1 MNAPIDAAA
10 LRAGKAAALYADAIL
25 FSVDEPK
32 EGGRLATAAL
42 LLATAAEHL
51 GPRDDALW
59 VELCAQTSVAPETWT
74 ALFTRTTL
82 TADGVR
88 DARRVVWAALSRF
101 EAPELATQRRLIA
114 RRAAM
119 LFAGVLLLVVGTSTV
134 RAVQRHF
141 ESPSLLLGKPFRT
154 SSHISHDPGNAK
166 LLFHT
171 DKDASP
177 WVEYDLQGP
186 LTLREV
192 VIFNRSDCCNEAVLP
207 LVVEVSDDQ
216 QHWTKVA
223 EQKATFSSP
232 LSLPFPPVQANYL
245 RLRVE
250 RTSYLHLEGVEAR

>member
-1 MNAPIDAAA
+1 MNALIDDAA
-10 LRAGKAAALYADAIL
+10 LRAGKASALYADAVL

-51 GPRDDALW
+51 AARDDALW
-59 VELCAQTSVAPETWT
+59 VELCAQTLVAPETWT

-101 EAPELATQRRLIA
+101 EAPELAVRRRLIA
-114 RRAAM
+114 RRSAM
-119 LFAGVLLLVVGTSTV
+119 LLAGVLLLVLGTSAV
-134 RAVQRHF
+134 RAVQRQLDP
-141 ESPSLLLGKPFRT
+141 PSLLLGKPFRT
-154 SSHISHDPGNAK
+154 SSRISHDPGNAK

-171 DKDASP
+171 DRDLSP

-192 VIFNRSDCCNEAVLP
+192 VIFNRSDCCTEAVLP
-207 LVVEVSDDQ
+207 LTVEVSDDQ
-216 QHWTKVA
+216 QNWTKVA
-223 EQKATFSSP
+223 EQKTTFSSP
-232 LSLPFPPVQANYL
+232 LALSFPPVQTRYL

-250 RTSYLHLEGVEAR
+250 RTSYLHLEGVEAH